1 MKKVSDE
8 DCKQIVLGNNLVST
22 VVAPISTKPAA
33 GSTEEKEVKHTE
45 HAKPTIIKILVR
57 ESEDEIV
64 EEDIYC
70 HNIKYDCIQI
80 DQDVNEK

>member
-33 GSTEEKEVKHTE
+33 GSAEEKEVKNTE

-64 EEDIYC
+64 HEDIYC

-80 DQDVNEK
+80 DQDEK